1 MQRSGKAPL
10 FVCLDLQ
17 YVGDARH
24 CQVIRDCLPRI
35 KGFCIHGS
43 GLFDSPI
50 LDVLKGTRAPQLEAL
65 SLDLMDA
72 ERLVGC
78 DFQPGELFCNNTPR
92 LKQLTVKPGIAVL
105 PSVPAL
111 ERLTNFTVLHRGNE
125 RTQMP
130 TNRCYDLHEELCSMT
145 SLEVLEIETDSRN
158 MLDWEGRQKIQ
169 FRHLRKIDIKD
180 SLHNCRQIL
189 AKIVVPAGCTA
200 EIVVSHERDVD
211 MDELARYW
219 IKWMGIGYVNG
230 RVPGAEID
238 KTREGQVLR
247 MTVPSAFDL

>member
-1 MQRSGKAPL
+1 
-10 FVCLDLQ
+10 
-17 YVGDARH
+17 
-24 CQVIRDCLPRI
+24 
-35 KGFCIHGS
+35 
-43 GLFDSPI
+43 
-50 LDVLKGTRAPQLEAL
+50 
-65 SLDLMDA
+65 
-72 ERLVGC
+72 
-78 DFQPGELFCNNTPR
+78 
-92 LKQLTVKPGIAVL
+92 
-105 PSVPAL
+105 
-111 ERLTNFTVLHRGNE
+111 
-125 RTQMP
+125 
-130 TNRCYDLHEELCSMT
+130 MT